1 MTPRQI
7 VEQLD
12 KHIIGQAAAKRAV
25 AIAVR
30 NRWRRQKVEAGMR
43 KEIGPK
49 NMLMI
54 GPTGVG
60 KTEIARRL
68 ALLTGAPFIK
78 VEATK
83 YTEVGYYGRDVESI
97 VRDLVENAIGIVR
110 TEERI
115 KVADQAQKRTN
126 ERLIDLLVEK
136 FEQEAGVSKSSKSS
150 KTDASRGEANHSGLS
165 FPDAFHSYQVD
176 PNDPM
181 PGLNDFVKGLQTAI
195 SQMVTD
201 QNAEKE
207 PSDAK
212 QEKSANEVS
221 VPDQTE
227 EEPACVVDREEIRL
241 KLEQGLYEDE
251 TIAVDTQS
259 KNSPVVLGGM
269 FNDSMETDLQSM
281 FESFMPKQNVQRH
294 LAVRDARKVINEQ
307 ECEELIN
314 KEKVNAQAIELAE
327 NLGIV
332 FIDEIDKIVA
342 SEKQYGADVSRQGV
356 QRDLLPIVEG
366 TTVQTKYGFVST
378 EHVLFIAAGAFH
390 RAKPTDLMPELQ
402 GRFPIRVELSE
413 LTQEDF
419 VRILKEPE
427 GSLVKQYEALM
438 QTEGVSLSFT
448 EDALESL
455 AEFAFEV
462 NQTQQNIG
470 ARRLYTMM
478 ERLLEELSFEAP
490 DMKMGNVVV
499 NAAFVSQR
507 LKPVIADEDLSKFI
521 L

>member
-1 MTPRQI
+1 
-7 VEQLD
+7 
-12 KHIIGQAAAKRAV
+12 RA
-25 AIAVR
+25 
-30 NRWRRQKVEAGMR
+30 
-43 KEIGPK
+43 
-49 NMLMI
+49 
-54 GPTGVG
+54 
-60 KTEIARRL
+60 
-68 ALLTGAPFIK
+68 
-78 VEATK
+78 
-83 YTEVGYYGRDVESI
+83 
-97 VRDLVENAIGIVR
+97 
-110 TEERI
+110 
-115 KVADQAQKRTN
+115 
-126 ERLIDLLVEK
+126 
-136 FEQEAGVSKSSKSS
+136 SKSPNRSQSD
-150 KTDASRGEANHSGLS
+150 DARGESSRSNTPFS
-165 FPDAFHSYQVD
+165 DVVRSYQVD

-181 PGLNDFVKGLQTAI
+181 PGLNDFVKGLQTAL
-195 SQMVTD
+195 SRAVAEHRSEGESSDSDQNESVTD
-201 QNAEKE
+201 DSKPA
-207 PSDAK
+207 PI
-212 QEKSANEVS
+212 
-221 VPDQTE
+221 E
-227 EEPACVVDREEIRL
+227 EEPACVIDREEIRL

-251 TIAVDTQS
+251 LVVVDTQS

-269 FNDSMETDLQSM
+269 LNDSMETDLQSM
-281 FESFMPKQNVQRH
+281 FENLMPKQTVQRR
-294 LAVRDARKVINEQ
+294 LTVRDARKVINEQ
-307 ECEELIN
+307 ESEQLIN

-378 EHVLFIAAGAFH
+378 EHMLFIAAGAFH

-413 LTQEDF
+413 LTREDF

-438 QTEGVSLSFT
+438 QTEGINLSFT

-455 AEFAFEV
+455 AEYAFEV

-470 ARRLYTMM
+470 ARRLYTIM

-499 NAAFVSQR
+499 NAAYVSQR
-507 LKPVIADEDLSKFI
+507 LQSVVADEDLSKFI